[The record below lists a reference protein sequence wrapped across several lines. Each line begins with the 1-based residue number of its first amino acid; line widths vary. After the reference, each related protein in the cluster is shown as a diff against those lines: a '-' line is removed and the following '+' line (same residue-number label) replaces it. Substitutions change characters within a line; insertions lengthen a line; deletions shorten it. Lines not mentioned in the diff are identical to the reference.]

1 MISMASTL
9 RTGLVEAWTNRRSFW
24 VQVSIMLANDLSW
37 VVFWTLFLHRVG
49 EIRGWDVRHVLLL
62 FSILTTVCG
71 ISLGLLANAR
81 KLGELAADG
90 GLDAALALPV
100 HPLSYLL
107 VRRIDIAMLGDLMFG
122 PVLFVV
128 AGDPTV
134 ERVGIYLVASLCG
147 AAVMVG
153 FMVALGALTLFVG
166 GRGEQADLGFQAILI
181 LASYPVD
188 LFAGATKLLL
198 FTAVPAAFVTG
209 LPTALVDEFR
219 PGTAVA
225 LLAAAC
231 AFLLLGL
238 VAFQLGMRRYTSGAV
253 WTKA

>member
-1 MISMASTL
+1 
-9 RTGLVEAWTNRRSFW
+9 
-24 VQVSIMLANDLSW
+24 
-37 VVFWTLFLHRVG
+37 
-49 EIRGWDVRHVLLL
+49 VLLL
-62 FSILTTVCG
+62 FSVLTTVCG
-71 ISLGLLANAR
+71 ISLGLFANAR
-81 KLGELAADG
+81 KLGQLAADG
-90 GLDAALALPV
+90 ELDAALALPV
-100 HPLSYLL
+100 HPLAYLL

-128 AGDPTV
+128 AGAPTP
-134 ERVGIYLVASLCG
+134 ERIAVYIVASLCG

-225 LLAAAC
+225 LVAAAA
-231 AFLLLGL
+231 AFLGLGL
-238 VAFQLGMRRYTSGAV
+238 VAFQLGLRRYASGAV